1 MTTIVKAIIEN
12 MGKAIDECESLKD
25 QVAKVREVM
34 KDHEPDDASKMLDYF
49 DFMNGIYKT
58 ERRLRLYVD
67 AVWSDYIGMFPDE
80 SKEDE
85 K

>member
-12 MGKAIDECESLKD
+12 MGKAIEECESLKD
-25 QVAKVREVM
+25 QMTKVREVL
-34 KDHEPDDASKMLDYF
+34 KDHETDDAYKLLDYF
-49 DFMNGIYKT
+49 DHMQGIYKT
-58 ERRLRLYVD
+58 KRRLGLYVD

-80 SKEDE
+80 AKEDE